1 MINKSSLKS
10 IYIPLSLLFL
20 ILIIGT
26 IGFVTIEHYSFID
39 AFFMTIITISTVG
52 FGILHPLSVAGK
64 IFTVFLIIFSFGIFA
79 YVASEIA
86 KYILS
91 GKLQSYVKTHSKYKK
106 IKNLNNH
113 VIICGYDRNGKQVV
127 NELIKYKENFVLI
140 EKNER
145 IIGDL
150 HKNTHHLFLEGDAS
164 EDETLIKANIKTAK
178 ALITTLP
185 NDATNLFIV
194 LSARQLN
201 KNLTI
206 ISRASNAS
214 SFSKLKQAGAT
225 NVIMPDLIG
234 GKRMAK
240 LILNPDIINFLEQIQ
255 RVKGDNV
262 KIHEIS
268 CDKLAHGFINKSIEE
283 LNVRNVSGANII
295 GLKTEKGEY
304 VLNPEPTYKLSSKYK
319 IFTLG
324 TLSEIEKFKSIL
336 SNE

>member
-1 MINKSSLKS
+1 MKKTSLKS
-10 IYIPLSLLFL
+10 IFIPLSLLFL

-26 IGFVTIEHYSFID
+26 IGFVVIEHFSLID
-39 AFFMTIITISTVG
+39 AFFMTIITMSTVG
-52 FGILHPLSVAGK
+52 FGTLHPLSIMGK
-64 IFTVFLIIFSFGIFA
+64 FFTVFLIIFSFGIFA

-86 KYILS
+86 KYIIS
-91 GKLQSYVKTHSKYKK
+91 GKLQEYVKTHNKYKRIGK
-106 IKNLNNH
+106 LNNH
-113 VIICGYDRNGKQVV
+113 IIVCGYDRNGKQVIK
-127 NELIKYKENFVLI
+127 ELLKYKEKFVII
-140 EKNER
+140 EKKEQ
-145 IIGDL
+145 IIKDL
-150 HKNTHHLFLEGDAS
+150 HKSSHRLFLEGDAS
-164 EDETLIKANIKTAK
+164 EDEVLIKAGIKTAK

-185 NDATNLFIV
+185 NDATNLFVV
-194 LSARQLN
+194 LSARLLN

-206 ISRASNAS
+206 ISRASNES

-240 LILNPDIINFLEQIQ
+240 LIIRPDIINFLEQIQ
-255 RVKGDNV
+255 LVKGDNA
-262 KIHEIS
+262 KIHEVS
-268 CDKLAHGFINKSIEE
+268 CEKLAPGFINKTIAE

-304 VLNPEPTYKLSSKYK
+304 VLNPEPKYKLSSQYK

>member
-1 MINKSSLKS
+1 MI
-10 IYIPLSLLFL
+10 
-20 ILIIGT
+20 
-26 IGFVTIEHYSFID
+26 
-39 AFFMTIITISTVG
+39 
-52 FGILHPLSVAGK
+52 
-64 IFTVFLIIFSFGIFA
+64 
-79 YVASEIA
+79 
-86 KYILS
+86 
-91 GKLQSYVKTHSKYKK
+91 
-106 IKNLNNH
+106 
-113 VIICGYDRNGKQVV
+113 
-127 NELIKYKENFVLI
+127 I
-140 EKNER
+140 EKNEQ
-145 IIGDL
+145 IINDL
-150 HKNTHHLFLEGDAS
+150 QKNSHHLFLEGDAS
-164 EDETLIKANIKTAK
+164 EDDILIKAKIKTAK

-201 KNLTI
+201 KKLTI
-206 ISRASNAS
+206 ISRASNES

-240 LILNPDIINFLEQIQ
+240 LILQPDIINFLEQIQ
-255 RVKGDNV
+255 RLKGDNG
-262 KIHEIS
+262 KLYEIS
-268 CDKLAHGFINKSIEE
+268 CDKLAPGFINKSIKE